1 MDGMEQ
7 YLAFDVGGSYIK
19 YGVVRGDGMILSRGK
34 TRTDSHLGAGHL
46 LQQLFR
52 VADETMP
59 TTRLDGIG
67 VSTTGII
74 DAERGLVLDEIS
86 SWIGGYNGTN
96 IRQLL
101 QQHTGLGVEIEN
113 DVNCMALGENW
124 LGAAR
129 GCRNVVCMAIGT
141 GIGGALL
148 IDGELYRGSRN
159 MAMEVGR
166 MPIFPSYLE
175 DLASVRALAYEYA
188 KLANVPSQEVD
199 GLLVARRE
207 REGDAFAVRAFEQM
221 CHYLAV
227 GIAALTSALT
237 PDVFVLGGAITA
249 DRDLIDSRLRRA
261 LEGMLDRALWD
272 SLDLRYATLGN
283 DAGLVGAVR
292 HYRLMREK
300 RAMMEGEHGKAVC

>member
-1 MDGMEQ
+1 MEQ

-19 YGVVRGDGMILSRGK
+19 YGVVRADGTILSRDK
-34 TRTDSHLGAGHL
+34 TRTDSHLGAPHL
-46 LQQLFR
+46 LQQLYR
-52 VADETMP
+52 VADETASGCP
-59 TTRLDGIG
+59 LNGIA

-74 DAERGLVLDEIS
+74 DAEQGLVLDEIS

-96 IRQLL
+96 IRDML

-129 GCRNVVCMAIGT
+129 GYKNVVCMAIGT

-175 DLASVRALAYEYA
+175 DLASVRALSYEYA
-188 KLANVPSQEVD
+188 KLANIPSQEVD
-199 GLLVARRE
+199 GLLVAQRE
-207 REGDAFAVRAFEQM
+207 RERDAFAVRAFEQM

-227 GIAALTSALT
+227 GIASLTSALT

-249 DRDLIDSRLRRA
+249 DRALIDERIRRN
-261 LEGMLDRALWD
+261 LSEMLDRALWS
-272 SLDLRYATLGN
+272 SLNLQYATLGN

-292 HYRLMREK
+292 HYRSMRKK
-300 RAMMEGEHGKAVC
+300 RACMEEEHGKAVC